1 MNTLTVKSS
10 FYADLKRVSSK
21 VDEWPEWKR
30 NSLRSSVNDSEKDEY
45 SSQNKK
51 LSSQVES

>member
-21 VDEWPEWKR
+21 VNEWPEWKR
-30 NSLRSSVNDSEKDEY
+30 NSLRSSINDTEKGQY
-45 SSQNKK
+45 CNQAKR
-51 LSSQVES
+51 LSSKAEA

>member
-1 MNTLTVKSS
+1 MNASTSKSS

-30 NSLRSSVNDSEKDEY
+30 NSLRSSVNDTEKSECRTHTKGL
-45 SSQNKK
+45 
-51 LSSQVES
+51 LSKAEA

>member
-10 FYADLKRVSSK
+10 FYNDLKRVSSK

-30 NSLRSSVNDSEKDEY
+30 NSLKSSLNDTEKEQY
-45 SSQNKK
+45 R
-51 LSSQVES
+51 SQVKESPSKVES